1 MRRKKHDVLGSL
13 CLSIFVCIQHVPLLC
28 LLSVMALLVLLD
40 PHPFPSALVMRLNGS
55 SLLSVDPEPHGGRC
69 CRTKLVRV
77 FASDRIVDD

>member
-1 MRRKKHDVLGSL
+1 MACLVLYVCPFL
-13 CLSIFVCIQHVPLLC
+13 CVYSMFLSCVF
-28 LLSVMALLVLLD
+28 LSVMALLVLLD